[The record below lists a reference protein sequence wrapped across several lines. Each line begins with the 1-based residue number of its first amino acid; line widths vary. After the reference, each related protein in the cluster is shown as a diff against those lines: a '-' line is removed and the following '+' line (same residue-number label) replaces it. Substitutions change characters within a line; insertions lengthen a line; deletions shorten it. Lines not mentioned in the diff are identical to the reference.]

1 MIGLLYIVA
10 EPELS
15 PSSGSFAQGSRWNEQ
30 KTLPSMHGN
39 HQPLERRLSLNVFK
53 QKMKNNLVAMLHREI
68 REPDWFIV
76 PGICIFSL
84 FYTGRE

>member
-1 MIGLLYIVA
+1 MTGLLYIVA
-10 EPELS
+10 EPEPS
-15 PSSGSFAQGSRWNEQ
+15 PRSGSSAQGSRWNEQ

-39 HQPLERRLSLNVFK
+39 HQSLERSLSLDVFK

-68 REPDWFIV
+68 QEPDWFID

-84 FYTGRE
+84 FYTGSE